1 MDRYTARMNLHG
13 TTQRERAK
21 NRLIAHLNDRTQHSL
36 SYKNILLN
44 GEETQLVINSG
55 TQTYYKEFQSLPSQE
70 INIGDYVE
78 WANSHWIVVTCD
90 SDDEI
95 YRDGK
100 LNQCNYLLKWQNEL
114 GEIVE
119 RWAVIQSASKYNDGT
134 DSNAVITLGSDQLSI
149 IVPIDSETIKLKKS
163 MSKKFFIDGN
173 TEDPT
178 TYELTGTGNVPDT
191 YNGHGITSW
200 IVKECAYTATEDD
213 LKYGVCN
220 YKAVDTKED
229 HTTPPENPDE
239 MTDLWHMKLKYSTLK
254 IKPLNKKYTI
264 TAHLYDGDGVEVTDG
279 VEYEWNVVSDV
290 EGLVENY
297 VTWSSDGNALT
308 LSLGTECDEFGEIVV
323 VSCKDKIT
331 GHNTSIKLEI
341 TEVW

>member
-1 MDRYTARMNLHG
+1 MDRYTARINLHG

-36 SYKNILLN
+36 SYKNIFLN
-44 GEETQLVINSG
+44 GEATQLVINSG
-55 TQTYYKEFQSLPSQE
+55 TQPYYKEFQSLPSQE

-114 GEIVE
+114 GEIIE

-173 TEDPT
+173 TKDPT

-220 YKAVDTKED
+220 YKAVNTED
-229 HTTPPENPDE
+229 SPTIPPENPDE
-239 MTDLWHMKLKYSTLK
+239 MTDLSATISGNKNLKVGFSRTYTATIVDVDGNTVEWDDTYS
-254 IKPLNKKYTI
+254 
-264 TAHLYDGDGVEVTDG
+264 
-279 VEYEWNVVSDV
+279 WNVVSDFDV
-290 EGLVENY
+290 GQEIDDNIIKLLVEDEDCVDSLILLSVNK
-297 VTWSSDGNALT
+297 DGQTVA
-308 LSLGTECDEFGEIVV
+308 EIEISVV
-323 VSCKDKIT
+323 DGI
-331 GHNTSIKLEI
+331 
-341 TEVW
+341 

>member
-44 GEETQLVINSG
+44 GVETQLVINSG
-55 TQTYYKEFQSLPSQE
+55 TQPYYKEFQSLPSQE

-114 GEIVE
+114 GEIIE
-119 RWAVIQSASKYNDGT
+119 RWSVIQSASKYNDGT
-134 DSNAVITLGSDQLSI
+134 DSNAVIALGSDQLSI

-220 YKAVDTKED
+220 YRVVDTD
-229 HTTPPENPDE
+229 INPTPSDPENPNE
-239 MTDLWHMKLKYSTLK
+239 TTNSWNMKLKYSTLK
-254 IKPLNKKYTI
+254 IKPLDRNYTI
-264 TAHLYDGDGVEVTDG
+264 TAHLYNSDGVEVIDG
-279 VEYEWNVVSDV
+279 IDYEWNVASNVG
-290 EGLVENY
+290 EYLTY
-297 VTWSSDGNALT
+297 IIDGNT
-308 LSLGTECDEFGEIVV
+308 LVISLSVDCEDFGEL
-323 VSCKDKIT
+323 VSISCMSKYT
-331 GHNTSIKLEI
+331 GHSDEIQLEVM
-341 TEVW
+341 EVW

>member
-1 MDRYTARMNLHG
+1 MGYWETYNKRLTVNG
-13 TTQRERAK
+13 NTSRERRV
-21 NRLIAHLNDRTQHSL
+21 NHLKDTIIRKSVDNP

-55 TQTYYKEFQSLPSQE
+55 TQPYYKEFQSLPSQE

-114 GEIVE
+114 GEIIE

-173 TEDPT
+173 IEDPT

-220 YKAVDTKED
+220 YKAVDTEED
-229 HTTPPENPDE
+229 PTTPSENPDE
-239 MTDLWHMKLKYSTLK
+239 MTDLRASITFKGSQELKIGGTTKTLTGSFVDSDGNATTDIGIWEVITIDELLPYLEYTITDNTLK
-254 IKPLNKKYTI
+254 IKVLDTDLIDSKVRIMFSSADNTI
-264 TAHLYDGDGVEVTDG
+264 STYLDFD
-279 VEYEWNVVSDV
+279 VVSM
-290 EGLVENY
+290 
-297 VTWSSDGNALT
+297 
-308 LSLGTECDEFGEIVV
+308 F
-323 VSCKDKIT
+323 
-331 GHNTSIKLEI
+331 
-341 TEVW
+341 

>member
-1 MDRYTARMNLHG
+1 MNLHG

-220 YKAVDTKED
+220 YKAVNTEED
-229 HTTPPENPDE
+229 PTTPPENPDE
-239 MTDLWHMKLKYSTLK
+239 MTDLRAVISGNKNLKVGFSRTYTA
-254 IKPLNKKYTI
+254 TI
-264 TAHLYDGDGVEVTDG
+264 TDVDGNDVELDDT
-279 VEYEWNVVSDV
+279 YSWNVVSDFDV
-290 EGLVENY
+290 IQEIDSNTIKLLVEDEDY
-297 VTWSSDGNALT
+297 VD
-308 LSLGTECDEFGEIVV
+308 SLILLQVIRNNSVVAEI
-323 VSCKDKIT
+323 
-331 GHNTSIKLEI
+331 EI
-341 TEVW
+341 TVVEAF

>member
-1 MDRYTARMNLHG
+1 MGYWETYNKRLTVNG
-13 TTQRERAK
+13 NTSRERRV
-21 NRLIAHLNDRTQHSL
+21 NHLKDTIIRKSVDNP
-36 SYKNILLN
+36 SYKKILLN

-55 TQTYYKEFQSLPSQE
+55 TQPYYKEFQSLPSQE

-95 YRDGK
+95 YKDGK

-114 GEIVE
+114 GEIIE

-163 MSKKFFIDGN
+163 MSKKFFVDGN

-200 IVKECAYTATEDD
+200 IVKECAYTATKDD
-213 LKYGVCN
+213 LRYGVCN
-220 YKAVDTKED
+220 YKVVDTEEAP
-229 HTTPPENPDE
+229 TTPPESPDE
-239 MTDLWHMKLKYSTLK
+239 MTDL
-254 IKPLNKKYTI
+254 TI
-264 TAHLYDGDGVEVTDG
+264 TISGNKNLKVGFSRTYTATITDVDGNAVEWTDT
-279 VEYEWNVVSDV
+279 YSWNVVSDFEV
-290 EGLVENY
+290 CQEIDGNTIKLLVE
-297 VTWSSDGNALT
+297 
-308 LSLGTECDEFGEIVV
+308 DEDCVDSIILLQVIRNNTVV
-323 VSCKDKIT
+323 AE
-331 GHNTSIKLEI
+331 NEI
-341 TEVW
+341 TVVEAF

>member
-1 MDRYTARMNLHG
+1 MGYWETYNKRLTVNG
-13 TTQRERAK
+13 NTSRERRV
-21 NRLIAHLNDRTQHSL
+21 NHLKDTIIRKSVDNP

-44 GEETQLVINSG
+44 GEETQLVINSS
-55 TQTYYKEFQSLPSQE
+55 TQPYYKEFQSLPSQE

-114 GEIVE
+114 GEIIE

-220 YKAVDTKED
+220 YKAVNTEED
-229 HTTPPENPDE
+229 PTTPPENPDE
-239 MTDLWHMKLKYSTLK
+239 MTDLRVVISGNKNLKVGFSRTYTA
-254 IKPLNKKYTI
+254 TI
-264 TAHLYDGDGVEVTDG
+264 TDVDGNAVEWDNT
-279 VEYEWNVVSDV
+279 YSWNVVSDFEV
-290 EGLVENY
+290 GQEIDGNTIKLLVEDEDC
-297 VTWSSDGNALT
+297 VG
-308 LSLGTECDEFGEIVV
+308 SLILLQVIQNNTV
-323 VSCKDKIT
+323 VSEI
-331 GHNTSIKLEI
+331 EI
-341 TEVW
+341 TVISVF

>member
-1 MDRYTARMNLHG
+1 MGYWETYNKRLTVNG
-13 TTQRERAK
+13 NTSRERRV
-21 NRLIAHLNDRTQHSL
+21 NHLKDTIIRKSVDNP

-55 TQTYYKEFQSLPSQE
+55 TQPYYKEFQSLPSQE

-95 YRDGK
+95 YKDGK

-114 GEIVE
+114 GEIIE

-220 YKAVDTKED
+220 YKAVDIEED
-229 HTTPPENPDE
+229 PTTPPENPDE
-239 MTDLWHMKLKYSTLK
+239 MTDLRVVISGNKNLKVGFSRT
-254 IKPLNKKYTI
+254 YT
-264 TAHLYDGDGVEVTDG
+264 VKFTDENG
-279 VEYEWNVVSDV
+279 NEIDETDWEWNVGADYIDV
-290 EGLVENY
+290 VEQNGNEIELLIENEDY
-297 VTWSSDGNALT
+297 VNSSFVLSVVKDTVALAQ
-308 LSLGTECDEFGEIVV
+308 I
-323 VSCKDKIT
+323 
-331 GHNTSIKLEI
+331 EI
-341 TEVW
+341 TVVEAF

>member
-1 MDRYTARMNLHG
+1 MDRYTARINLHG

-36 SYKNILLN
+36 SYKNIFLN
-44 GEETQLVINSG
+44 GEATQLVINSG
-55 TQTYYKEFQSLPSQE
+55 TQPYYKEFQSLPSQE

-114 GEIVE
+114 GEIIE

-173 TEDPT
+173 TKDPT

-220 YKAVDTKED
+220 YKAVNTED
-229 HTTPPENPDE
+229 SPTIPPENPDE
-239 MTDLWHMKLKYSTLK
+239 MTDLRAVISGNKNLKVGFSRTYTA
-254 IKPLNKKYTI
+254 TI
-264 TAHLYDGDGVEVTDG
+264 TDA
-279 VEYEWNVVSDV
+279 
-290 EGLVENY
+290 
-297 VTWSSDGNALT
+297 DGNAVEWDNTYSWNIVSDFEIDCEIDGNTIKLLVEDEDCVDKVFT
-308 LSLGTECDEFGEIVV
+308 LQVVKDGSVVAEIEITV
-323 VSCKDKIT
+323 VS
-331 GHNTSIKLEI
+331 
-341 TEVW
+341 VFY

>member
-13 TTQRERAK
+13 TNQRERAK
-21 NRLIAHLNDRTQHSL
+21 NRLITHLNDRTQHSL

-44 GEETQLVINSG
+44 GVETQLIINSG
-55 TQTYYKEFQSLPSQE
+55 TQPYYKEFQSLPSQE

-114 GEIVE
+114 GEIIE

-149 IVPIDSETIKLKKS
+149 IIPLDEESIKLKKS
-163 MSKKFFIDGN
+163 MSKKFFIDN
-173 TEDPT
+173 NMEDPT

-220 YKAVDTKED
+220 YRSIDTEED
-229 HTTPPENPDE
+229 PTPSDPENPNE
-239 MTDLWHMKLKYSTLK
+239 TTDLMAKITFKGTQELK
-254 IKPLNKKYTI
+254 IGGSTKTLTGSFVDADGNTTTDIGVWEVITIDELLPYLEYTI
-264 TAHLYDGDGVEVTDG
+264 DGNSLKVNVLDTDLINSK
-279 VEYEWNVVSDV
+279 VRIMFSSVNNTVSTYLDFDVVSM
-290 EGLVENY
+290 
-297 VTWSSDGNALT
+297 
-308 LSLGTECDEFGEIVV
+308 F
-323 VSCKDKIT
+323 
-331 GHNTSIKLEI
+331 
-341 TEVW
+341 

>member
-21 NRLIAHLNDRTQHSL
+21 NRLIAHLNDRTKHSL
-36 SYKNILLN
+36 SYKDILLN
-44 GEETQLVINSG
+44 GKKTQLIINSG
-55 TQTYYKEFQSLPSQE
+55 TQPYYKEFQSLPSQE

-114 GEIVE
+114 GEIIE

-220 YKAVDTKED
+220 YKAVDTED
-229 HTTPPENPDE
+229 PTTPPENPDE

-254 IKPLNKKYTI
+254 VKPLNKKYTV
-264 TAHLYDGDGVEVTDG
+264 TAHLYDGDDNEVTED
-279 VEYEWNVVSDV
+279 VEYEWNVMSDV
-290 EGLVENY
+290 EEYLI
-297 VTWSSDGNALT
+297 WSDNGNTLT
-308 LSLGTECDEFGEIVV
+308 ISLSTDCEDFGELITI
-323 VSCKDKIT
+323 SCMSKYT
-331 GHNTSIKLEI
+331 GQSDEI
-341 TEVW
+341 QMEVTEVW

>member
-55 TQTYYKEFQSLPSQE
+55 TQPYYKEFQSLPSQE

-114 GEIVE
+114 GEIIE

-134 DSNAVITLGSDQLSI
+134 DSNTVITLGSDQLSI

-178 TYELTGTGNVPDT
+178 TYELTGIGNVPDT

-220 YKAVDTKED
+220 YKAVDTEED
-229 HTTPPENPDE
+229 PTIPPENPDE
-239 MTDLWHMKLKYSTLK
+239 MTDLRVTISGNKNLKVGFSRTYTA
-254 IKPLNKKYTI
+254 TI
-264 TAHLYDGDGVEVTDG
+264 TDTDDNIVEWDDT
-279 VEYEWNVVSDV
+279 YSWNVVSDFEV
-290 EGLVENY
+290 GQEIDGNTIKLLVEDEDCVY
-297 VTWSSDGNALT
+297 
-308 LSLGTECDEFGEIVV
+308 SLILLQVIRNNSV
-323 VSCKDKIT
+323 VSEI
-331 GHNTSIKLEI
+331 EI
-341 TEVW
+341 TVVEAF

>member
-1 MDRYTARMNLHG
+1 MNRYTARMNLHG
-13 TTQRERAK
+13 TNQRERAK
-21 NRLIAHLNDRTQHSL
+21 NRLITHLNDRTQHSL

-44 GEETQLVINSG
+44 GVETQLIINSG
-55 TQTYYKEFQSLPSQE
+55 TQPYYKEFQSLPSQE

-114 GEIVE
+114 GEIIE

-149 IVPIDSETIKLKKS
+149 IIPLDEESIKLKKS
-163 MSKKFFIDGN
+163 MSKKFFIDN
-173 TEDPT
+173 NMEDPT

-220 YKAVDTKED
+220 YRSIDTEED
-229 HTTPPENPDE
+229 PTPSDPENPNE
-239 MTDLWHMKLKYSTLK
+239 TTDLTVTISGRTELKLTVPRTYTA
-254 IKPLNKKYTI
+254 TI
-264 TAHLYDGDGVEVTDG
+264 TDI
-279 VEYEWNVVSDV
+279 
-290 EGLVENY
+290 
-297 VTWSSDGNALT
+297 DGNEVVWDSTFSWNIESEFYIEQSIDGNEIELYV
-308 LSLGTECDEFGEIVV
+308 EDEDLVDEKFKLQVFINGVINSEII
-323 VSCKDKIT
+323 IT
-331 GHNTSIKLEI
+331 IAS
-341 TEVW
+341 VF

>member
-1 MDRYTARMNLHG
+1 MDRYTARINLHG

-21 NRLIAHLNDRTQHSL
+21 NRLIAHLNDRTKHSL
-36 SYKNILLN
+36 SYKDILLN
-44 GEETQLVINSG
+44 GEKTQLIINSG
-55 TQTYYKEFQSLPSQE
+55 TQPYYKEFQSLPSQE

-114 GEIVE
+114 GEIIE

-220 YKAVDTKED
+220 YKAVDTEED
-229 HTTPPENPDE
+229 PATPPENPDE
-239 MTDLWHMKLKYSTLK
+239 MTDLRASITFKGSQELKIGGTTKTLTGSFVDSDGNVITDIGAWEVITIDELLPYLEYTITDNTLK
-254 IKPLNKKYTI
+254 IKVLDTDLIDSKVRIMFSSADGTI
-264 TAHLYDGDGVEVTDG
+264 STYLDFD
-279 VEYEWNVVSDV
+279 VVSM
-290 EGLVENY
+290 
-297 VTWSSDGNALT
+297 
-308 LSLGTECDEFGEIVV
+308 F
-323 VSCKDKIT
+323 
-331 GHNTSIKLEI
+331 
-341 TEVW
+341 

>member
-1 MDRYTARMNLHG
+1 MDRYTARMNIHG

-44 GEETQLVINSG
+44 GVETQLVINSG
-55 TQTYYKEFQSLPSQE
+55 TQPYYKEFQSLPSQE
-70 INIGDYVE
+70 INIGDYIE

-90 SDDEI
+90 YDDEI

-119 RWAVIQSASKYNDGT
+119 RWSVIQSASKYNDGT
-134 DSNAVITLGSDQLSI
+134 DSNSVITLGSDQLSI

-220 YKAVDTKED
+220 YKAIDTL
-229 HTTPPENPDE
+229 TTPSNPDE
-239 MTDLWHMKLKYSTLK
+239 NPNETTDLTATISGNKNLKVGFSRTYTT
-254 IKPLNKKYTI
+254 TI
-264 TAHLYDGDGVEVTDG
+264 TDAEGNNVEWDDEKYKWNLGGDFDGSVSFEGNKVEL
-279 VEYEWNVVSDV
+279 
-290 EGLVENY
+290 LVENEDS
-297 VTWSSDGNALT
+297 VDSVFLLQVISTTSNS
-308 LSLGTECDEFGEIVV
+308 VV
-323 VSCKDKIT
+323 AQI
-331 GHNTSIKLEI
+331 EI
-341 TEVW
+341 TVIGVF

>member
-44 GEETQLVINSG
+44 GEESQLVINSG
-55 TQTYYKEFQSLPSQE
+55 TQPYYKEFQSLPSQE

-114 GEIVE
+114 GEIIE

-149 IVPIDSETIKLKKS
+149 IIPLDEESIKLKKS
-163 MSKKFFIDGN
+163 MSKKFFIDN
-173 TEDPT
+173 NMEDPT

-220 YKAVDTKED
+220 YKAVNTEED
-229 HTTPPENPDE
+229 PTTPPENPDE
-239 MTDLWHMKLKYSTLK
+239 MTDLRATISGNKTLK
-254 IKPLNKKYTI
+254 LTVPRTYTATIIDQNDNEVDWDDTCSWNIVSEFNIVQSIDGNKI
-264 TAHLYDGDGVEVTDG
+264 ELYVENQDLVDEKFKLQVLTNG
-279 VEYEWNVVSDV
+279 VVSS
-290 EGLVENY
+290 EII
-297 VTWSSDGNALT
+297 VT
-308 LSLGTECDEFGEIVV
+308 
-323 VSCKDKIT
+323 
-331 GHNTSIKLEI
+331 IKS
-341 TEVW
+341 VF